1 MITLSLLKFI
11 ENNGLG
17 QIDKDLF
24 WQKLTLDKVGI
35 YISDIGQTAERGHR
49 RTVQFELYSRGNSDV
64 DGYKRL
70 QNVLDLLNSN
80 YTVCQLPEVAN
91 PSSGAVITKGFSNVT
106 IMPTSTI
113 SNSGLDAQ
121 GRIIYSATGTL
132 YY

>member
-17 QIDKDLF
+17 VIDENLF

-35 YISDIGQTAERGHR
+35 YIADIGQTKERGGR
-49 RTVQFELYSRGNSDV
+49 NVVQFELYSRGDDDV

-70 QNVLDLLNSN
+70 QAILDLLNNN
-80 YTVCQLPEVAN
+80 YVVCNLPSVQ
-91 PSSGAVITKGFSNVT
+91 SGSEVITEGFSNVT
-106 IMPTSTI
+106 IMPPSSI
-113 SNSGLDAQ
+113 SNYGLDSQ

>member
-17 QIDKDLF
+17 VIDQDLF

-35 YISDIGQTAERGHR
+35 YIADIGQTKERGGR
-49 RTVQFELYSRGNSDV
+49 NIVQFELYSRGNSDV

-70 QNVLDLLNSN
+70 QAILDLLNNN
-80 YTVCQLPEVAN
+80 YVVCNLPSVQN
-91 PSSGAVITKGFSNVT
+91 GSQTITEGFSNVT
-106 IMPTSTI
+106 IMPPSSI
-113 SNSGLDAQ
+113 SNYGLDSQ

>member
-17 QIDKDLF
+17 VIDQDLF

-35 YISDIGQTAERGHR
+35 YIADIGQTKERGGR
-49 RTVQFELYSRGNSDV
+49 NVVQFELYSRGNNDV

-70 QNVLDLLNSN
+70 QAVLDLLNNN
-80 YTVCQLPEVAN
+80 YVACALPSVQN
-91 PSSGAVITKGFSNVT
+91 GSKTITEGFSNVT
-106 IMPTSTI
+106 IMPPSSI
-113 SNSGLDAQ
+113 SNYGLDSQ

>member
-17 QIDKDLF
+17 VIDQNLF

-35 YISDIGQTAERGHR
+35 YIADIGQTKERGGR
-49 RTVQFELYSRGNSDV
+49 NIVQFELYSRGSNDV

-70 QNVLDLLNSN
+70 QAILDLLNNN
-80 YTVCQLPEVAN
+80 YVVCDLPSVQN
-91 PSSGAVITKGFSNVT
+91 GSQVITEGFSNVT
-106 IMPTSTI
+106 IMPPSSI
-113 SNSGLDAQ
+113 SNYGLDSQ

>member
-17 QIDKDLF
+17 VIDQDLF

-35 YISDIGQTAERGHR
+35 YIADIGQTKERGGR
-49 RTVQFELYSRGNSDV
+49 NIVQFELYSRGNSDV

-70 QNVLDLLNSN
+70 QAVLDLLNNN
-80 YTVCQLPEVAN
+80 YVVCNLPSVQN
-91 PSSGAVITKGFSNVT
+91 GSQVITEGFSNVT
-106 IMPTSTI
+106 IMPPSSI
-113 SNSGLDAQ
+113 SNYGLDSQ

>member
-17 QIDKDLF
+17 VIDQNLF

-35 YISDIGQTAERGHR
+35 YIADIGQTKERGGR
-49 RTVQFELYSRGNSDV
+49 NVVQFELYSRGNSDV

-70 QNVLDLLNSN
+70 QAILDLLNNN
-80 YTVCQLPEVAN
+80 YVVCNLPSVQ
-91 PSSGAVITKGFSNVT
+91 SDSGVVTEGFSNVT
-106 IMPTSTI
+106 IMPPSSI
-113 SNSGLDAQ
+113 SNYGLDSQ

>member
-17 QIDKDLF
+17 TIDQDLF

-35 YISDIGQTAERGHR
+35 YIADIGQTKERGGR
-49 RTVQFELYSRGNSDV
+49 NVVQFELYSRGENDV

-70 QNVLDLLNSN
+70 QAVLDLLNNN
-80 YTVCQLPEVAN
+80 YVACALPSVQN
-91 PSSGAVITKGFSNVT
+91 GSKTITEGFSNVT
-106 IMPTSTI
+106 IMPPSSI
-113 SNSGLDAQ
+113 SNYGLDSQ

>member
-17 QIDKDLF
+17 VIDQDLF

-35 YISDIGQTAERGHR
+35 YIADIGQTKERGGR
-49 RTVQFELYSRGNSDV
+49 NIVQFELYSRGDNDV

-70 QNVLDLLNSN
+70 QAILDLLNNN
-80 YTVCQLPEVAN
+80 YVVCNLPSVLN
-91 PSSGAVITKGFSNVT
+91 GSQVITEGFSNVT
-106 IMPTSTI
+106 IMPPSSI
-113 SNSGLDAQ
+113 SNYGLDSQ

>member
-17 QIDKDLF
+17 VIDQNLF

-35 YISDIGQTAERGHR
+35 YIADIGQTKERGGR
-49 RTVQFELYSRGNSDV
+49 NIVQFELYSRGNSDV

-70 QNVLDLLNSN
+70 QAILDLLNNN
-80 YTVCQLPEVAN
+80 YVVCNLPSVQN
-91 PSSGAVITKGFSNVT
+91 GSQVITEGFSNVT
-106 IMPTSTI
+106 IMPPSSI
-113 SNSGLDAQ
+113 SNYGLDSQ

>member
-17 QIDKDLF
+17 VIDQNLF

-35 YISDIGQTAERGHR
+35 YIADIGQTKERGGR
-49 RTVQFELYSRGNSDV
+49 NIVQFELYSRGSDDV

-70 QNVLDLLNSN
+70 QAILDLLNNN
-80 YTVCQLPEVAN
+80 YVVCNLPSVQN
-91 PSSGAVITKGFSNVT
+91 GSQVITEGFSNVT
-106 IMPTSTI
+106 IMPPSSI
-113 SNSGLDAQ
+113 SNYGLDSQ

>member
-17 QIDKDLF
+17 VIDQNLF

-35 YISDIGQTAERGHR
+35 YIADIGQTKERGGR
-49 RTVQFELYSRGNSDV
+49 NVVQFELYSRGNDDV

-70 QNVLDLLNSN
+70 QAILDLLNNN
-80 YTVCQLPEVAN
+80 YVVCNLPSVQN
-91 PSSGAVITKGFSNVT
+91 GSQTITEGFSNVT
-106 IMPTSTI
+106 IMPPSSI
-113 SNSGLDAQ
+113 SNYGLDSQ

>member
-17 QIDKDLF
+17 VIDQNLF

-35 YISDIGQTAERGHR
+35 YIADIGQTKERGGR
-49 RTVQFELYSRGNSDV
+49 NIVQFELYSRGDNDV

-70 QNVLDLLNSN
+70 QAVLDLLNNN
-80 YTVCQLPEVAN
+80 YVVCNLPSVQN
-91 PSSGAVITKGFSNVT
+91 GSQVITEGFSNVT
-106 IMPTSTI
+106 IMPPSSI
-113 SNSGLDAQ
+113 SNYGLDSQ

>member
-17 QIDKDLF
+17 VIDQNLF

-35 YISDIGQTAERGHR
+35 YIADIGQTKERGGR
-49 RTVQFELYSRGNSDV
+49 NVVQFELYSRGNSDV

-70 QNVLDLLNSN
+70 QAVLDLLNNN
-80 YTVCQLPEVAN
+80 YVVCALPSVQ
-91 PSSGAVITKGFSNVT
+91 SGSGVITEGFSNVT
-106 IMPTSTI
+106 IMPPSSI
-113 SNSGLDAQ
+113 SNYGLDSQ

>member
-17 QIDKDLF
+17 TIDQDLF

-35 YISDIGQTAERGHR
+35 YIADIGQTKERGGR
-49 RTVQFELYSRGNSDV
+49 NVVQFELYSRGENDV

-70 QNVLDLLNSN
+70 QAVLGLLNNN
-80 YTVCQLPEVAN
+80 YVACALPSVQN
-91 PSSGAVITKGFSNVT
+91 GSKTITEGFSNVT
-106 IMPTSTI
+106 IMPPSSI
-113 SNSGLDAQ
+113 SNYGLDSQ

>member
-17 QIDKDLF
+17 VIDQNLF

-35 YISDIGQTAERGHR
+35 YIADIGQTKERGGR
-49 RTVQFELYSRGNSDV
+49 NIVQFELYSRGDNDV

-70 QNVLDLLNSN
+70 QAILDLLNNN
-80 YTVCQLPEVAN
+80 YVVCNLPSVQNGSE
-91 PSSGAVITKGFSNVT
+91 VITEGFSNVT
-106 IMPTSTI
+106 IMPPSSI
-113 SNSGLDAQ
+113 SNYGLDSQ

>member
-17 QIDKDLF
+17 VIDQNLF

-35 YISDIGQTAERGHR
+35 YIADIGQTKERGGR
-49 RTVQFELYSRGNSDV
+49 NIVQFELYSRGSNDV

-70 QNVLDLLNSN
+70 QAVLDLLNNN
-80 YTVCQLPEVAN
+80 YVVCALPSVQ
-91 PSSGAVITKGFSNVT
+91 SGSQTITEGFSNVT
-106 IMPTSTI
+106 IMPPSSI
-113 SNSGLDAQ
+113 SNYGLDSQ

>member
-17 QIDKDLF
+17 VVDSNLF

-35 YISDIGQTAERGHR
+35 YIADIGQTKERGGR
-49 RTVQFELYSRGNSDV
+49 NIVQYELYSRGNNDV

-70 QNVLDLLNSN
+70 QAVLDLLNNN
-80 YTVCQLPEVAN
+80 YVACRLPSVQN
-91 PSSGAVITKGFSNVT
+91 GSTTITEGFDNVT
-106 IMPTSTI
+106 IMPPSSI
-113 SNSGLDAQ
+113 SNYGLDSE

>member
-17 QIDKDLF
+17 VIDQDLF

-35 YISDIGQTAERGHR
+35 YIADIGQTKERGGR
-49 RTVQFELYSRGNSDV
+49 NVVQFELYSRGENDV

-70 QNVLDLLNSN
+70 QAVLDLLNNN
-80 YTVCQLPEVAN
+80 YVACALPSVQN
-91 PSSGAVITKGFSNVT
+91 GSKTITEGFSNVT
-106 IMPTSTI
+106 IMPPSSI
-113 SNSGLDAQ
+113 SNYGLDSQ

>member
-17 QIDKDLF
+17 VIDQNLF

-35 YISDIGQTAERGHR
+35 YIADIGQTKERGGR
-49 RTVQFELYSRGNSDV
+49 NIVQFEIYSRGSNDV

-70 QNVLDLLNSN
+70 QAILDLLNNN
-80 YTVCQLPEVAN
+80 YVVCNLPSVQN
-91 PSSGAVITKGFSNVT
+91 GSQTITEGFSNVT
-106 IMPTSTI
+106 IMPPSSI
-113 SNSGLDAQ
+113 SNYGLDSQ

>member
-17 QIDKDLF
+17 VIDQNLF

-35 YISDIGQTAERGHR
+35 YIADIGQTKERGGR
-49 RTVQFELYSRGNSDV
+49 NIVQFELYSRGSDDV

-70 QNVLDLLNSN
+70 QAVLDLLNNN
-80 YTVCQLPEVAN
+80 YVVCNLPSVQ
-91 PSSGAVITKGFSNVT
+91 SGSGVITEGFSNVT
-106 IMPTSTI
+106 IMPPSSI
-113 SNSGLDAQ
+113 SNYGLDSQ

>member
-17 QIDKDLF
+17 VIDQNLF

-35 YISDIGQTAERGHR
+35 YIADIGQTKERGGR
-49 RTVQFELYSRGNSDV
+49 NVVQFELYSRGSNDV

-70 QNVLDLLNSN
+70 QAVLDLLNNN
-80 YTVCQLPEVAN
+80 YVVCALPSVQ
-91 PSSGAVITKGFSNVT
+91 SGSQTITEGFSNVT
-106 IMPTSTI
+106 IMPPSSI
-113 SNSGLDAQ
+113 SNYGLDSQ

>member
-17 QIDKDLF
+17 VIDQDLF

-35 YISDIGQTAERGHR
+35 YIADIGQTKERGGR
-49 RTVQFELYSRGNSDV
+49 NVVQFELYSRGSDDV

-70 QNVLDLLNSN
+70 QAVLDLLNNN
-80 YTVCQLPEVAN
+80 YVVCTLPSVQ
-91 PSSGAVITKGFSNVT
+91 SGSQVITEGFSNVT
-106 IMPTSTI
+106 IMPPSSI
-113 SNSGLDAQ
+113 SNYGLDSQ

>member
-17 QIDKDLF
+17 VIDQNLF

-35 YISDIGQTAERGHR
+35 YIADIGQTKERGGR
-49 RTVQFELYSRGNSDV
+49 NVVQFELYSRGSDDV

-70 QNVLDLLNSN
+70 QAVLDLLNNN
-80 YTVCQLPEVAN
+80 YVVCNLPSVQN
-91 PSSGAVITKGFSNVT
+91 GSQVITEGFSNVT
-106 IMPTSTI
+106 IMPPSSI
-113 SNSGLDAQ
+113 SNYGLDSQ

>member
-17 QIDKDLF
+17 VIDQDLF

-35 YISDIGQTAERGHR
+35 YIADIGQTKERGGR
-49 RTVQFELYSRGNSDV
+49 NIVQFELYSRGNSDV

-70 QNVLDLLNSN
+70 QAILDLLNNN
-80 YTVCQLPEVAN
+80 YVVCNLPSVQN
-91 PSSGAVITKGFSNVT
+91 GSQVITEGFSNVT
-106 IMPTSTI
+106 IMPPSSI
-113 SNSGLDAQ
+113 SNYGLDSQ

>member
-17 QIDKDLF
+17 VIDQNLF

-35 YISDIGQTAERGHR
+35 YIADIGQTKERGGR
-49 RTVQFELYSRGNSDV
+49 NIVQFELYSRGSDDV

-70 QNVLDLLNSN
+70 QAVLDLLNNN
-80 YTVCQLPEVAN
+80 YVVCALPSVQ
-91 PSSGAVITKGFSNVT
+91 SGSQTITEGFSNVT
-106 IMPTSTI
+106 IMPPSSI
-113 SNSGLDAQ
+113 SNYGLDSQ

>member
-17 QIDKDLF
+17 VIDQDLF

-35 YISDIGQTAERGHR
+35 YIADIGQTKERGGR
-49 RTVQFELYSRGNSDV
+49 NVVQFELYSRGENDV

-70 QNVLDLLNSN
+70 QAILDLLNNN
-80 YTVCQLPEVAN
+80 YVACALPSVQN
-91 PSSGAVITKGFSNVT
+91 GSKTITDGFSNVT
-106 IMPTSTI
+106 IMPPSSI
-113 SNSGLDAQ
+113 SNYGLDSQ

>member
-17 QIDKDLF
+17 VIDQNLF
-24 WQKLTLDKVGI
+24 WQKLTLDKIGI
-35 YISDIGQTAERGHR
+35 YISDIGQTKERGGR
-49 RTVQFELYSRGNSDV
+49 NIVQFELYSRGNSDV

-70 QNVLDLLNSN
+70 QAVLDLLNNN
-80 YTVCQLPEVAN
+80 YVACALPSVTHG
-91 PSSGAVITKGFSNVT
+91 SQTITEGFSNVT
-106 IMPTSTI
+106 IMPPSSI
-113 SNSGLDAQ
+113 SNYGLDSQ

>member
-17 QIDKDLF
+17 VIDQNLF

-35 YISDIGQTAERGHR
+35 YIADIGQTKERGGR
-49 RTVQFELYSRGNSDV
+49 NIVQFELYSRGNSDI

-70 QNVLDLLNSN
+70 QAILDLLNNN
-80 YTVCQLPEVAN
+80 YVVCNLPSVQN
-91 PSSGAVITKGFSNVT
+91 GSQTITEGFSNVT
-106 IMPTSTI
+106 IMPPSSI
-113 SNSGLDAQ
+113 SNYGLDSQ

>member
-11 ENNGLG
+11 EYNGLG
-17 QIDKDLF
+17 VIDQDLF

-35 YISDIGQTAERGHR
+35 YIADIGQTKERGGR
-49 RTVQFELYSRGNSDV
+49 NVVQFELYSRGENDV

-70 QNVLDLLNSN
+70 QAILDLLNNN
-80 YTVCQLPEVAN
+80 YVACALPSVQDG
-91 PSSGAVITKGFSNVT
+91 SKTITEGFSNVT
-106 IMPTSTI
+106 IMPPSSI
-113 SNSGLDAQ
+113 SNYGLDSQ

>member
-17 QIDKDLF
+17 VIDQNLF

-35 YISDIGQTAERGHR
+35 YIADIGQTKERGGR
-49 RTVQFELYSRGNSDV
+49 NVVQFELYSRGSNDV

-70 QNVLDLLNSN
+70 QAILDLLNNN
-80 YTVCQLPEVAN
+80 YVVCNLPSVQ
-91 PSSGAVITKGFSNVT
+91 SGSQTITDGFSNVT
-106 IMPTSTI
+106 IMPPSSI
-113 SNSGLDAQ
+113 SNYGLDSQ

>member
-17 QIDKDLF
+17 VIDQNLF

-35 YISDIGQTAERGHR
+35 YIADIGQTKERGGR
-49 RTVQFELYSRGNSDV
+49 NVVQFELYSRGSNDV

-70 QNVLDLLNSN
+70 QAVLDLLNNN
-80 YTVCQLPEVAN
+80 YVVCALPSVQ
-91 PSSGAVITKGFSNVT
+91 SGSGVITEGFSNVT
-106 IMPTSTI
+106 IMPPSSI
-113 SNSGLDAQ
+113 SNYGLDSQ

>member
-17 QIDKDLF
+17 VIDQNLF
-24 WQKLTLDKVGI
+24 WQKITLDKVGI
-35 YISDIGQTAERGHR
+35 YIADIGQTKERGGR
-49 RTVQFELYSRGNSDV
+49 NVVQFELYSRGSNDV

-70 QNVLDLLNSN
+70 QAILDLLNNN
-80 YTVCQLPEVAN
+80 YVVCNLPSVQN
-91 PSSGAVITKGFSNVT
+91 GSQVITEGFSNVT
-106 IMPTSTI
+106 IMPPSSI
-113 SNSGLDAQ
+113 SNYGLDSQ

>member
-17 QIDKDLF
+17 VIDQDLF
-24 WQKLTLDKVGI
+24 WQKLTLDEVGI
-35 YISDIGQTAERGHR
+35 YIADIGQTKERGGR
-49 RTVQFELYSRGNSDV
+49 NIVQFELYSRGDNDV

-70 QNVLDLLNSN
+70 QAVLDLLNNN
-80 YTVCQLPEVAN
+80 YVVCNLPSVQNGSE
-91 PSSGAVITKGFSNVT
+91 VITEGFSNVT
-106 IMPTSTI
+106 IMPPSSI
-113 SNSGLDAQ
+113 SNYGLDSQ

>member
-17 QIDKDLF
+17 VIDSNLF

-35 YISDIGQTAERGHR
+35 YIADIGQTKERGGR
-49 RTVQFELYSRGNSDV
+49 NIVQYELYSRGNNDV

-70 QNVLDLLNSN
+70 QAVLDLLNTN
-80 YTVCQLPEVAN
+80 YVACRLPSVLN
-91 PSSGAVITKGFSNVT
+91 GSTTITEGFDNVT
-106 IMPTSTI
+106 IMPPSSI
-113 SNSGLDAQ
+113 SNYGLDSE

>member
-17 QIDKDLF
+17 VIDQNLF

-35 YISDIGQTAERGHR
+35 YIADIGQTKERGGR
-49 RTVQFELYSRGNSDV
+49 NIVQFELYSRGSNDV

-70 QNVLDLLNSN
+70 QAILDLLNNN
-80 YTVCQLPEVAN
+80 YVVCNLPSVQN
-91 PSSGAVITKGFSNVT
+91 GSQVITEGFSNVT
-106 IMPTSTI
+106 IMPPSSI
-113 SNSGLDAQ
+113 SNYGLDSQ

>member
-17 QIDKDLF
+17 VIDQDLF

-35 YISDIGQTAERGHR
+35 YIADIGQTKERGGR
-49 RTVQFELYSRGNSDV
+49 NIVQFELYSRGSNDV

-70 QNVLDLLNSN
+70 QAILDLLNNN
-80 YTVCQLPEVAN
+80 YVVCNLPSVQN
-91 PSSGAVITKGFSNVT
+91 GSQVITEGFSNVT
-106 IMPTSTI
+106 IMPPSSI
-113 SNSGLDAQ
+113 SNYGLDSQ

>member
-17 QIDKDLF
+17 VIDQNLF

-35 YISDIGQTAERGHR
+35 YIADIGQTKERGGR
-49 RTVQFELYSRGNSDV
+49 NVVQFELYSRGNSDV

-70 QNVLDLLNSN
+70 QAVLDLLNNN
-80 YTVCQLPEVAN
+80 YVVCNLPSVQN
-91 PSSGAVITKGFSNVT
+91 GSQTITEGFSNVT
-106 IMPTSTI
+106 IMPPSSI
-113 SNSGLDAQ
+113 SNYGLDSQ

>member
-17 QIDKDLF
+17 VIDQNLF
-24 WQKLTLDKVGI
+24 WQKLALDKVGI
-35 YISDIGQTAERGHR
+35 YIADIGQTKERGGR
-49 RTVQFELYSRGNSDV
+49 NVVQFELYSRGSDDV

-70 QNVLDLLNSN
+70 QAVLDLLNNN
-80 YTVCQLPEVAN
+80 YVVCALPSVQ
-91 PSSGAVITKGFSNVT
+91 SGSGVITEGFSNVT
-106 IMPTSTI
+106 IMPPSSI
-113 SNSGLDAQ
+113 SNYGLDSQ

>member
-17 QIDKDLF
+17 VIDQNLF

-35 YISDIGQTAERGHR
+35 YIADIGQTKERGGR
-49 RTVQFELYSRGNSDV
+49 NIVQFELYSRGSNDV

-70 QNVLDLLNSN
+70 QAVLDLLNNN
-80 YTVCQLPEVAN
+80 YVVCALPSVQ
-91 PSSGAVITKGFSNVT
+91 SGSGVITEGFSNVT
-106 IMPTSTI
+106 IMPPSSI
-113 SNSGLDAQ
+113 SNYGLDSQ